1 LGEGAVIRSEST
13 RVEGLL
19 AQAARLQGE
28 ERLTATLEALELLE
42 RGDYLPGVRTVWA
55 QERRGHLEA
64 VAADARFE
72 AAELAFAAG
81 RYGDAERLVVAVLR
95 DDPYREAA
103 WRLQMRL
110 ASAVGD
116 EDRVIGAFRGC
127 ERALGELG
135 TRPAG
140 ATRHLL
146 DALRR

>member
-1 LGEGAVIRSEST
+1 VT
-13 RVEGLL
+13 L
-19 AQAARLQGE
+19 A
-28 ERLTATLEALELLE
+28 ALELLE
-42 RGDYLPGVRTVWA
+42 RGEYLPGVRTLWA
-55 QERRGHLEA
+55 QERRRRLEE
-64 VAADARFE
+64 VGADARFE
-72 AAELAFAAG
+72 AAELSFAAG
-81 RYGDAERLVVAVLR
+81 RYQDAERMVAAVLR

-140 ATRHLL
+140 ATRSLL
-146 DALRR
+146 DTLRR

>member
-1 LGEGAVIRSEST
+1 MRSRSWSAASTCRAWHGLGPGAPAPPR
-13 RVEGLL
+13 
-19 AQAARLQGE
+19 RLG
-28 ERLTATLEALELLE
+28 
-42 RGDYLPGVRTVWA
+42 
-55 QERRGHLEA
+55 
-64 VAADARFE
+64 ADARFE

-81 RYGDAERLVVAVLR
+81 RYRDAERLVAAVLR

-127 ERALGELG
+127 ERALAQLG
-135 TRPAG
+135 ARPAG